1 MPKISHWLSPSAIA
15 SFALTALVSAYA
27 ASRLGPAGWMLW
39 FAVLAPLVVWFVAAR
54 QAQTAAEARNNAADA
69 RNKAAEAQ
77 KIANETL
84 GIVKHLADLA
94 GVNANQPP
102 EILAEAIADQD
113 IANRNAVINQLTQVY
128 VLMHGD
134 VSQGIIEGS
143 EPPPLEWLNK
153 GTREIGHELARADHK
168 RRRAREL
175 HALAKCSHRVSTFGE
190 IEPPSVCSRERLF
203 GG

>member
-1 MPKISHWLSPSAIA
+1 MPKISHWLSPSALA
-15 SFALTALVSAYA
+15 SFALTGLVSAFA
-27 ASRLGPAGWMLW
+27 ASRLGPAGWMFW

-54 QAQTAAEARNNAADA
+54 QAQNAAEARNH
-69 RNKAAEAQ
+69 AAEARN
-77 KIANETL
+77 IANETL
-84 GIVKHLADLA
+84 AIVKHLAELA

-143 EPPPLEWLNK
+143 EPPPLEWLNE
-153 GTREIGHELARADHK
+153 GL
-168 RRRAREL
+168 
-175 HALAKCSHRVSTFGE
+175 
-190 IEPPSVCSRERLF
+190 ERLGMNWRVRITN
-203 GG
+203 GGELESYTP